1 MTEPGTVGR
10 ESLKPAEVEQRSR
23 RRLPSL
29 GNGALVL
36 SAVIVAAGLIGA
48 ALILRTGGDTTD
60 LEEQVAELQQAA
72 KAPGV
77 VVGVELRCN
86 LPNRGSVRGE
96 GCEWYLDLGRANSGA
111 PERSSRGH
119 RRGQVSER
127 YLRLKLTRAR
137 ESLSVTPG
145 RRRSGSL

>member
-1 MTEPGTVGR
+1 MTEPGTIGR

-96 GCEWYLDLGRANSGA
+96 GCEWYLDLDAQTQGLQNVHLVVTVEGSFGTLSTVEVD
-111 PERSSRGH
+111 PS
-119 RRGQVSER
+119 
-127 YLRLKLTRAR
+127 TRVAIGD
-137 ESLSVTPG
+137 TWPP
-145 RRRSGSL
+145 